1 MPQDYPG
8 IAPAPL
14 TKEPLGTQ
22 GELTPG
28 PDELD
33 PSIPEHHD
41 ELVTRGYLDA
51 DGDAVDDVDDVQGF
65 EGFDDAPAPDIDPWD
80 PDQPLLPE
88 LPQF

>member
-1 MPQDYPG
+1 MANYPG

-33 PSIPEHHD
+33 PSVPEHYAELVERGYMDAEDHTVD
-41 ELVTRGYLDA
+41 ELGEVRGFA
-51 DGDAVDDVDDVQGF
+51 
-65 EGFDDAPAPDIDPWD
+65 GFDDNDQPVIDPWD
-80 PDQPLLPE
+80 PDTRLLPE